1 LVVVWGGAVVVVI
14 KVNGD
19 WLVVDGTVLVGGW
32 IAAVVVLHAVS
43 SARPP
48 MTGSS
53 RQTNLFIGFLPLHN
67 VIPLASEDVRGWG
80 WLRASGHDSAVARNW
95 VAASSP

>member
-1 LVVVWGGAVVVVI
+1 
-14 KVNGD
+14 
-19 WLVVDGTVLVGGW
+19 
-32 IAAVVVLHAVS
+32 
-43 SARPP
+43 
-48 MTGSS
+48 
-53 RQTNLFIGFLPLHN
+53 